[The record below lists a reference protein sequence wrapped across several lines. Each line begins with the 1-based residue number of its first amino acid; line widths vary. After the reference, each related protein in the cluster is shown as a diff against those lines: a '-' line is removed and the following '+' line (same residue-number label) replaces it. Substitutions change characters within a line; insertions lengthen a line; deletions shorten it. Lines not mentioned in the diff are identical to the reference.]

1 MEKIMIRRITAMSVA
16 FSVIAFGAAQAD
28 DMPGEDIVVP
38 PPVVIEEAVTAAPPA
53 FVSLASTK
61 IGAGIGMSWGDGW
74 LSYEGLRHDFSV
86 KSLGI
91 GDLGVAK
98 LISEGYVSNLEN
110 LSDFAGTYVAVD
122 AGAAVGVGVAAV
134 SMRNEHGVV
143 ISLNSEVQG
152 VSLSLGAEGIRIT
165 LD

>member
-1 MEKIMIRRITAMSVA
+1 MIRRIAAISVA
-16 FSVIAFGAAQAD
+16 LTVVAFTAAQAD

-38 PPVVIEEAVTAAPPA
+38 PPVVVEEVVTAAPPA

-61 IGAGIGMSWGDGW
+61 IGAGIGVSWGEGW
-74 LSYEGLRHDFSV
+74 LSFEGERHDFSV
-86 KSLGI
+86 QSLGL
-91 GDLGVAK
+91 GNVGVAK

-110 LSDFAGTYVAVD
+110 LSDFSGTYVAVD
-122 AGAAVGVGVAAV
+122 AGAAAGVGAAAV

-143 ISLNSEVQG
+143 ISLRSEIDG
-152 VSLSLGAEGIRIT
+152 VALSLGAEGIRIT

>member
-1 MEKIMIRRITAMSVA
+1 MIRRIAAMSVA
-16 FSVIAFGAAQAD
+16 FTVAAFGAAQAD
-28 DMPGEDIVVP
+28 DMPGGDIVVP
-38 PPVVIEEAVTAAPPA
+38 PPVVVEEVVTAAPPA

-61 IGAGIGMSWGDGW
+61 IGAGIGVSWGEGW
-74 LSYEGLRHDFSV
+74 LSYEGERHDFSL
-86 KSLGI
+86 KSLGL

-110 LSDFAGTYVAVD
+110 LSDFGGTYVAVD
-122 AGAAVGVGVAAV
+122 AAAAAGVGAAAV

-143 ISLNSEVQG
+143 ISLRSEIQG
-152 VSLSLGAEGIRIT
+152 VALSLGAEGIRIT